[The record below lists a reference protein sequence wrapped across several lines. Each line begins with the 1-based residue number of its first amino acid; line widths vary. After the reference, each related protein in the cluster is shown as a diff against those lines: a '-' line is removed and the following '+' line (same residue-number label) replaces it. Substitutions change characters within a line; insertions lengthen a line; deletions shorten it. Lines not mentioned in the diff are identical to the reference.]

1 MPVNPDQMNR
11 MRARHTAI
19 PIAVAEA
26 IQPVLQ
32 SAATD
37 IVKEMQRECP
47 VSKDRAHGNPQGA
60 LRDSIQFTAGGESTP
75 AYSAPGGSQVVD
87 LDSVLL
93 TAGNDRVRYPAFVEY
108 GTIKMAAEPY
118 FWPAIRL
125 LSKRTKAKIKAAFSQ
140 VVSDEWSRR

>member
-11 MRARHTAI
+11 MRARHAAI
-19 PIAVAEA
+19 PKAVAES

-75 AYSAPGGSQVVD
+75 AYSAPGGQQIVD
-87 LDSVLL
+87 LAAVLI
-93 TAGNDRVRYPAFVEY
+93 TAGNDRVRYSHFVEY
-108 GTIKMAAEPY
+108 GTIKMAAEAY

-125 LSKRTKAKIKAAFSQ
+125 LSQRTKAKIQTAFSQ
-140 VVSDEWSRR
+140 VVTDEWSRP